1 MADASLLTTANL
13 LLRGGSCVLL
23 LMLAGLLARDHG
35 RVIAGRLGAAFA
47 LGVAAFAICTARG
60 VDGRLGVWA
69 APIMAL
75 TAGNNMVFWL
85 FARSLFDD
93 GFRPRPWHLGLWL
106 TLAALGLAQGQLL
119 ARGDVAFRLADAAMA
134 LSGLAFATLAVVQT
148 LASWRAD
155 LVERRRRLRLF
166 IVGACAGYI
175 VFNTL
180 ANGLGAAAA
189 APHLVALLQA
199 LSLAA
204 IAGVVAWSLL
214 SVGGGASLFPEP
226 AGAAAEPASPVAAA
240 EAPLT
245 PEDLAL
251 VADLQRA
258 MAVERLYRQ
267 ENLTIGQLAARQG
280 LPEYRLRR
288 LINQGLGHR
297 NFNSF
302 LNGYRIA
309 EARAALADRGQ
320 DAVPI
325 LTIALDAGFASLGPF
340 NRAFKAETGLTPS
353 AWRRQSGGPAG
364 DSEQP
369 SDPAAES
376 FIPGSAGRISNSA

>member
-1 MADASLLTTANL
+1 MADAPLLATADL
-13 LLRGGSCVLL
+13 LLRGGACVLL

-35 RVIAGRLGAAFA
+35 RVVAGRLGAAFA
-47 LGVAAFAICTARG
+47 LGVAAFALCTAHG
-60 VDGRLGVWA
+60 VDGRLGLWS

-93 GFRPRPWHLGLWL
+93 GFRPRAWHGGLWL
-106 TLAALGLAQGQLL
+106 SLAVLGLGEGQ
-119 ARGDVAFRLADAAMA
+119 AMAPGGAAFRAADAILA
-134 LSGLAFATLAVVQT
+134 LSGLAFAALAVGQT
-148 LASWRAD
+148 VASWRAD

-166 IVGACAGYI
+166 IVVACAGYI

-180 ANGLGAAAA
+180 AHGLGAVAA
-189 APHLVALLQA
+189 APQVSSLLQA
-199 LSLAA
+199 LGLAA

-214 SVGGGASLFPEP
+214 SVGGGEALFPAPARAAPEP
-226 AGAAAEPASPVAAA
+226 VTAVDAA

-245 PEDLAL
+245 PEDLVL
-251 VADLQRA
+251 VAALQRA
-258 MAVERLYRQ
+258 MAEDRLYRR
-267 ENLTIGQLAARQG
+267 ENLTIGQLAAGQG

-288 LINQGLGHR
+288 LINRGLGHR

-309 EARAALADRGQ
+309 EAKAALADRGQ
-320 DAVPI
+320 DAVPV

-340 NRAFKAETGLTPS
+340 NRAFKAETGLTPT
-353 AWRRQSGGPAG
+353 AWRRQSGGPG
-364 DSEQP
+364 EGP
-369 SDPAAES
+369 VAES
-376 FIPGSAGRISNSA
+376 FIAQTAGRISNSA